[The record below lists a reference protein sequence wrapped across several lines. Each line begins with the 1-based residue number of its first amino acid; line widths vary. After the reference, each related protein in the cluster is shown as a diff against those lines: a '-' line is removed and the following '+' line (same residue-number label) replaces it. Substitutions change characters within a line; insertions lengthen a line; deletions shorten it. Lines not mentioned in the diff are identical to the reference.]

1 MIDTGLKKRMKRS
14 KAVTVL
20 KQDRQAFG
28 TLLSKSVDLEE
39 AFAYPVTSVP
49 LSIANPDST
58 LRQSS
63 KHLLRNHLIEESH
76 SLLLTSPSHC
86 RWIIDGMAAMRS
98 LKAKETYSKWFM
110 SLLSC
115 IKPGDDQAAISIE
128 MINDTYK
135 RNCVKSGSR

>member
-1 MIDTGLKKRMKRS
+1 MIILKRVMIDTGLKKRVKPS

-39 AFAYPVTSVP
+39 AFAYSVTSVP

-76 SLLLTSPSHC
+76 SLSLTSPSHC
-86 RWIIDGMAAMRS
+86 RWIIDGMEAMRS
-98 LKAKETYSKWFM
+98 LKAKEINSKWFM
-110 SLLSC
+110 
-115 IKPGDDQAAISIE
+115 
-128 MINDTYK
+128 
-135 RNCVKSGSR
+135 